1 MENPEQTLRTMLKYK
16 SLPQH
21 IESVF
26 IHNILKVFAHVMKEL
41 EEAQKYD
48 AILQLCDAILAKLSE
63 SVKSG
68 ELEVQERASTVM
80 VIINIVKEEISNS
93 KYKPDVNN
101 NFKNFKKNK

>member
-1 MENPEQTLRTMLKYK
+1 
-16 SLPQH
+16 
-21 IESVF
+21 
-26 IHNILKVFAHVMKEL
+26 MKEL

-101 NFKNFKKNK
+101 NFKNFKKNKWLKNVPSN